1 MRLIPIRQEETENT
15 ALINNALCRDTVFM
29 TMDFYKRAGYKE
41 PWIGYIV
48 QKGEEFVGAGGF
60 KGVPIN
66 GFVEIAYGTF
76 ENYTQKGVGTTICN
90 LLVRLAT
97 EADSS
102 LIITA
107 RTMPGSIAS
116 EKILLKNA
124 FHLMGIVNDP
134 EDGNV
139 NEWIYNKVDD

>member
-15 ALINNALCRDTVFM
+15 VLINNALCRDTVFM

-41 PWIGYIV
+41 PWIGYIIHN
-48 QKGEEFVGAGGF
+48 GEEFVGAGGF

-66 GFVEIAYGTF
+66 GCVEIAYGTF

-124 FHLMGIVNDP
+124 FHLMGIVDDP